1 MLYVS
6 DLVFSTSNMRVLN
19 IGFHM
24 LVELLPLV
32 QTADE
37 VSDLWLIWNLC
48 KSVLLLSAVDH
59 GFEPKQSLVGSELG

>member
-37 VSDLWLIWNLC
+37 VSDLWPIVIYVKVCYSW
-48 KSVLLLSAVDH
+48 V
-59 GFEPKQSLVGSELG
+59 Q